1 MQRIVNV
8 NGRDYEWPSKP
19 LAVIC
24 IDGSEPEYIEKAVQ
38 AGQMPFTAQLLK
50 TGIDIRVDCVI
61 PSFTN
66 PNNVSIVTGCPPSK
80 HGICGN
86 FFYDI
91 RAASEVMMNDPKY
104 LRAPT
109 IFSGFERKGAKILIV
124 TAKDKLRKLLG
135 HGLTF
140 GRGGSICVSAEKAD
154 VASFEENG
162 CEDLLNLTG
171 LPLPNV
177 YSADLSEFVF
187 ASGLALL
194 GKIKPD
200 LIYLSTTDY
209 IQHKFAPGTEGA
221 NSFYKMMDG
230 YWSKLNSSGV
240 DLVLT
245 ADHGM
250 SAKHDIKGAPDVIYL
265 QDYFDAWLGT
275 DVARVILP
283 ITDPYVA
290 HHGALGSFAT
300 AYISVEA
307 EIKQTIAKLKA
318 LDGIEEVLVNQ
329 EACDRFDLPSD
340 RIGDVVIISEE
351 NKVLGINPEHH
362 DFSGLDVP
370 LRSHGGISE
379 QIVPLISSRPFRT
392 DGTKNG
398 ELRNFDAFHVGLNLT

>member
-8 NGRDYEWPSKP
+8 NGRDYEWPAKP

-50 TGIDIRVDCVI
+50 TGIDVRVDCVI

-91 RAASEVMMNDPKY
+91 RATSEVMMNDPKY

-109 IFSGFERKGAKILIV
+109 IFSGFERKGARILIV
-124 TAKDKLRKLLG
+124 TAKDNLRKLLG

-154 VASFEENG
+154 IASFEENG
-162 CEDLLNLTG
+162 CEDLLNLPG

-194 GKIKPD
+194 SKIKPD

-265 QDYFDAWLGT
+265 QDYFDAWLGP

-300 AYISVEA
+300 AYISAEA
-307 EIKQTIAKLKA
+307 EIKETIAKLKA
-318 LDGIEEVLVNQ
+318 LDGIEEVLIKQ

-398 ELRNFDAFHVGLNLT
+398 KLRNFDAFHVGLNLT

>member
-1 MQRIVNV
+1 MPRIVNV

-50 TGIDIRVDCVI
+50 TGIDVRVDCVI

-91 RAASEVMMNDPKY
+91 RATSEVMMNDPKY

-109 IFSGFERKGAKILIV
+109 IFSAFERKGAKILIV

-265 QDYFDAWLGT
+265 QDYFDAWLGP

-300 AYISVEA
+300 AYISAEA
-307 EIKQTIAKLKA
+307 EIKETIAKLKA
-318 LDGIEEVLVNQ
+318 LDGIEEVLIKQ

-392 DGTKNG
+392 EGSKNAK
-398 ELRNFDAFHVGLNLT
+398 LRNFDAFHVGLNLT